1 MRFLSVNRDSFLI
14 ELSSLQETLALY
26 HCLRQSTINPIRDL
40 IPAAR
45 SILVFF
51 DEYHSSFEHMRSWIS
66 KLKIDDHHITQQQ
79 VINIPVIYDGEDLSQ
94 VAELQGCS
102 VSEVIRRHLHS
113 TWQVAFIGFA
123 PGFAYL
129 NSPDRPFT
137 DIPRLAVPRK
147 RIPAGSL
154 GLAGQY
160 AGIYPKDSPGGWQ
173 LIGRTPEKMWDLQRE
188 HPALLLPGMQAE
200 FHDISHAP
208 VSVHVP
214 ATFQSATSATSVA
227 TRSAQSLLKITAA
240 SLQMLIQDQGRFN
253 QTRLGVGSAGAMDQA
268 AMHAANRIVGNPED
282 AAVIELLNGGLKAK
296 VLAPIILSVTGADSL
311 IRIKFA
317 EGATVDF
324 TTYQAIALD
333 AGDELHIQTPT
344 AGLRHYLAI
353 RGGIDVTPVLGSCAY
368 DSLAVLGPKPLTVGD
383 CIAQGQLATGSII
396 LHESAVP
403 HLPKVGDTV
412 ELDIVMGPRTDWFDQ
427 ASIDRLCQQS
437 WFVSQDSNRVG
448 LRLQGDEPLQRCIQ
462 HELESEGTCIGA
474 LQVPPSG
481 QPVLFM
487 NDHPLTGGYPVI
499 AAVAKH
505 HWDLVA
511 QIPAGCQIK
520 FKKIAE
526 FIDIENV

>member
-1 MRFLSVNRDSFLI
+1 MRFLSVNRDCFLI

-26 HCLRQSTINPIRDL
+26 NCLRQCEISPIRDL

-45 SILVFF
+45 TILVFF
-51 DEYHSSFEHMRSWIS
+51 DEYHSNYAHMRAWIAGLQVDS
-66 KLKIDDHHITQQQ
+66 HHMHQQQ
-79 VINIPVIYDGEDLSQ
+79 VVDIPVIYDGEDLSQ

-102 VSEVIRRHLHS
+102 VAEVIRRHQQSL
-113 TWQVAFIGFA
+113 WQVAFIGFA

-129 NSPDRPFT
+129 NSPDQPFS

-147 RIPAGSL
+147 KIPAGSL

-173 LIGRTPEKMWDLQRE
+173 LIGRTPEKMWDLQRTS
-188 HPALLLPGMQAE
+188 PALLLPGMQVD
-200 FHDISHAP
+200 FKDITHAP
-208 VSVHVP
+208 VQVQVP
-214 ATFQSATSATSVA
+214 ANIKQTVVSQSSTQGTAVLA
-227 TRSAQSLLKITAA
+227 ITAA

-253 QTRLGVGSAGAMDQA
+253 QTRLGVGTAGAMDLA
-268 AMHAANRIVGNPED
+268 AMQAANRIVGNPSD
-282 AAVIELLNGGLKAK
+282 AAVVELLNGGFKAK
-296 VLAPIILSVTGADSL
+296 VLAPVTLSITGATSL
-311 IRIKFA
+311 IRIKYA
-317 EGATVDF
+317 EGAQVDF
-324 TTYQAIALD
+324 ATYQAIALD

-344 AGLRHYLAI
+344 AGLRNYLAI
-353 RGGIDVTPVLGSCAY
+353 RGGLDVAAVLGSCSY
-368 DSLAVLGPKPLTVGD
+368 DSLAVLGPAPLTVGSR
-383 CIAQGQLATGSII
+383 IAQGQLMTGPIV
-396 LHESAVP
+396 LNETAVDN
-403 HLPKVGDTV
+403 LPQVGDIV
-412 ELDIVMGPRTDWFDQ
+412 ELDIVMGPRSDWFDAQ
-427 ASIDRLCQQS
+427 SLDRLCQQS
-437 WFVSQDSNRVG
+437 WTVSQDSNRVG
-448 LRLQGDEPLQRCIQ
+448 LRLQGDVPLTRRIQ

-499 AAVAKH
+499 GAVAKH